1 MAKKRFTLVID
12 EELNNFLENEK
23 WNAHLSKN
31 QLIVNILS
39 EYAVKHISE
48 DKTKRSDNNEKNL

>member
-12 EELNNFLENEK
+12 EELNNILENEK

-39 EYAVKHISE
+39 EYAVKRMSKN
-48 DKTKRSDNNEKNL
+48 KTKRGDKNEKNL